1 MRLVVTSPGTAVPLS
16 GLLVYSSD
24 DKSGFL
30 VPPSGHWLMIGI

>member
-1 MRLVVTSPGTAVPLS
+1 MRLEIGAPGTTVPLS
-16 GLLVYSSD
+16 RLLVYSSD